1 MDATGRESAVEA
13 AILWLFSRI
22 VWACGGYEQRLWFI
36 YLGAYDMIL
45 GAGWLEQHSP
55 MWVHW
60 KNKIMKFEHK
70 GELIIIHGVSDN
82 VS

>member
-1 MDATGRESAVEA
+1 
-13 AILWLFSRI
+13 
-22 VWACGGYEQRLWFI
+22 
-36 YLGAYDMIL
+36 MIL
-45 GAGWLEQHSP
+45 GADWLEQHSP

-70 GELIIIHGVSDN
+70 GELMTLHGVSDN